1 VLTGWFE
8 ALTLAFGVVFLAE
21 MGDKTQLM
29 VLAFSTRHRALPVIL
44 GVVTATALMMAAS
57 VLLGAA
63 IGAIVPAQMA
73 LLLGGVAF
81 LLFAAWTLVSGEDED
96 ETAPA
101 AGKTGRSVARSA
113 LVVGS
118 AFAIAELG
126 DKSML
131 ATLTLAAQAQPV
143 ATWAGA
149 TLAMTTLSLAAIVV
163 GRQIGTRLP
172 HRLIRLFAA
181 AVFAIFGVLLLL
193 EALT

>member
-1 VLTGWFE
+1 VLTGWFD
-8 ALTLAFGVVFLAE
+8 AFALAFGVVFLAE
-21 MGDKTQLM
+21 LGDKTQLM

-63 IGAIVPAQMA
+63 LGAIVPEQLV

-81 LLFAAWTLVSGEDED
+81 LLFAAWTLVSVDDADED
-96 ETAPA
+96 DTAPA
-101 AGKTGRSVARSA
+101 EGPTGRSVARSA

-131 ATLTLAAQAQPV
+131 ATLTLAAHDDK
-143 ATWAGA
+143 GGRRRR
-149 TLAMTTLSLAAIVV
+149 LAHMGYCA
-163 GRQIGTRLP
+163 P
-172 HRLIRLFAA
+172 
-181 AVFAIFGVLLLL
+181 
-193 EALT
+193 LTPR

>member
-1 VLTGWFE
+1 MLTGWFD
-8 ALTLAFGVVFLAE
+8 AFALAFGVVFLAE
-21 MGDKTQLM
+21 LGDKTQLM

-63 IGAIVPAQMA
+63 LGAIVPEQLV

-81 LLFAAWTLVSGEDED
+81 LLFAAWTLVSVDDADED
-96 ETAPA
+96 GTVPA
-101 AGKTGRSVARSA
+101 EGPTGRSVARSA

-131 ATLTLAAQAQPV
+131 ATLTLAAHDDK
-143 ATWAGA
+143 GGRRRR
-149 TLAMTTLSLAAIVV
+149 LAHMGYCA
-163 GRQIGTRLP
+163 P
-172 HRLIRLFAA
+172 
-181 AVFAIFGVLLLL
+181 
-193 EALT
+193 LTPR